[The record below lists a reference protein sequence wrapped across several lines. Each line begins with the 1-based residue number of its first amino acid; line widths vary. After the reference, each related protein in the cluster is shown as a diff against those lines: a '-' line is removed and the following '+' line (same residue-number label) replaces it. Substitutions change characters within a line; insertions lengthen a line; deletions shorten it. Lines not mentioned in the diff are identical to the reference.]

1 MKRAKWHVRNE
12 AREAEVWLYDEIG
25 EDWWGDGISAKAF
38 IEDLMALPSSVE
50 TIVVRINSPGG
61 DVFEGFA
68 MYQALLRHRAK
79 IVTAIDALAAS
90 SASVVAMAGDE
101 INAATTSIVMVH
113 DPWSIGIG
121 NAEDFRQL
129 ADTLDQVTESIVA
142 AYARRE
148 GVDRDAIR
156 AAMRAETWYSAA
168 DAKAAG
174 LVDTVTEATY
184 SVAAK
189 VPPGRYR
196 NAPAR
201 VIGSRVPEE
210 KPEEARKRLAAA
222 KRMLELV
229 GP

>member
-90 SASVVAMAGDE
+90 AASVVAMAG
-101 INAATTSIVMVH
+101 M
-113 DPWSIGIG
+113 
-121 NAEDFRQL
+121 
-129 ADTLDQVTESIVA
+129 
-142 AYARRE
+142 
-148 GVDRDAIR
+148 
-156 AAMRAETWYSAA
+156 
-168 DAKAAG
+168 
-174 LVDTVTEATY
+174 
-184 SVAAK
+184 
-189 VPPGRYR
+189 
-196 NAPAR
+196 
-201 VIGSRVPEE
+201 
-210 KPEEARKRLAAA
+210 
-222 KRMLELV
+222 
-229 GP
+229 

>member
-1 MKRAKWHVRNE
+1 MGRQAPRPLGSLGQGGPRGDMVPPVSRNSRPGREHGHAGGVGRGDRRVAGRVAGAGRCGGTRGISTGGESMKRAKWHVRNE

-25 EDWWGDGISAKAF
+25 EDWWGDGMSAKAF

-90 SASVVAMAGDE
+90 AASVVAMAGDE
-101 INAATTSIVMVH
+101 INAATTSMVMVH

-142 AYARRE
+142 AYA
-148 GVDRDAIR
+148 
-156 AAMRAETWYSAA
+156 
-168 DAKAAG
+168 
-174 LVDTVTEATY
+174 
-184 SVAAK
+184 
-189 VPPGRYR
+189 
-196 NAPAR
+196 
-201 VIGSRVPEE
+201 
-210 KPEEARKRLAAA
+210 
-222 KRMLELV
+222 
-229 GP
+229 